1 MKKYYI
7 NLDFSIK
14 RKEFMEK
21 NYENIIRIE
30 AYNGKNLKKYNDI
43 ILPKECEQTN
53 NELACSLSHIKA
65 IITAYNNNDNEALI
79 FEDDTSNEYKN
90 KWKKNIEDIIRD
102 APKDIEC
109 ISFFCS
115 NINEL
120 RKIIKLKNHYSLYN
134 PSRWSTGCYYINRK
148 GIEKI
153 YNKYYKNNKI
163 DLSLKLK
170 HYSADKS
177 TIYGQLQTYNYT
189 KPTYINKLF
198 GSIIGNNSLHEKNA
212 RIFISN
218 YFK

>member
-79 FEDDTSNEYKN
+79 FEDDTNDDQQLFFDDDFTDYDFSDDNYSYDDEEDDNDSPLPGSYAKTASPESITRSNNPY
-90 KWKKNIEDIIRD
+90 
-102 APKDIEC
+102 AGVA
-109 ISFFCS
+109 FCLLIFG
-115 NINEL
+115 NVFLFLALINL
-120 RKIIKLKNHYSLYN
+120 IIKLVFINDDDNSYVLALASTSLVLF
-134 PSRWSTGCYYINRK
+134 
-148 GIEKI
+148 
-153 YNKYYKNNKI
+153 
-163 DLSLKLK
+163 LSFWIL
-170 HYSADKS
+170 S
-177 TIYGQLQTYNYT
+177 
-189 KPTYINKLF
+189 
-198 GSIIGNNSLHEKNA
+198 
-212 RIFISN
+212 
-218 YFK
+218 